1 MVKRIIVLGVLLFAL
16 LAYGGFVW
24 ATGSGD
30 PGSASDP
37 LVTRSF
43 VERYISDRLSEIEID
58 VSQWKIVRV
67 EAGGTVIGFAG
78 TELVLRSG
86 KAVCIDPTANGILN
100 VTDGGNVFDGQAVP
114 RNNMLVFP
122 RSDGRGLKA
131 KTTLYIMYRG
141 KIEIS
146 Y

>member
-1 MVKRIIVLGVLLFAL
+1 MKRIIVLGVLLFAL

-58 VSQWKIVRV
+58 VSQWEIVRV

-100 VTDGGNVFDGQAVP
+100 VTDGGNVYNGQVVP

-141 KIEIS
+141 KIEVS

>member
-1 MVKRIIVLGVLLFAL
+1 MVKRIIALGVLLFAL

-24 ATGSGD
+24 AKGSGD

>member
-1 MVKRIIVLGVLLFAL
+1 MVKRIIVLGVLLFVL

-146 Y
+146 H

>member
-1 MVKRIIVLGVLLFAL
+1 MVKRIIVLGVLLFVL

-141 KIEIS
+141 KIEVS